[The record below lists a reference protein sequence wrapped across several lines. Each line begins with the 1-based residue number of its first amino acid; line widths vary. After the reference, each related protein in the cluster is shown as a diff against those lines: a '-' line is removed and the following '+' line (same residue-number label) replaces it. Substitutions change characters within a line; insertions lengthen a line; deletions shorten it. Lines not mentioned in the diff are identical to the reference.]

1 MRSPIVWACLLLL
14 AINAPQILQAT
25 TWNVGPS
32 YTYKTPCAV
41 ANLVNAN
48 DTVLIEPATYVADVC
63 HWYDD
68 NLYISGHNGMAVL
81 DANFT
86 SAGGKAIWVIKGK
99 NCTVEHVEFTKCTVP
114 DQNGAGIRAEGEDL
128 TLRYCYFHHNE
139 MGILTSNDGISDFL
153 FEYCEFANNGYGDG
167 YSHNIYVGKV
177 NSLTMRYCYSHAS
190 LTGHCVKSRAK
201 HNYLYYNR
209 VTDEEG
215 EPSYTIDLPNG
226 GQSVLIGNLI
236 QQGPDSPNGGI
247 ISYGAEGL
255 ENPVSEFVMVNNTV
269 VNQKGSG
276 TFVYLKSGTALFKAW
291 NNLFLGPGTW
301 TNGTATTIDT
311 AYNWRLTDINA
322 AGLED
327 YPNFNYRL
335 TQNSWAVDKGAD
347 PGTYADTID
356 LTPTLEYLH
365 PTNHEPRTQINTIDM
380 GCYEYCQIDPIISPQ
395 NNTACQNTSA
405 TYSTQVIN
413 GALYNWTVTNG
424 SILSGQGTATVT
436 ILWGNSGPGAVDVT
450 ITAY

>member
-1 MRSPIVWACLLLL
+1 MFCNDIYRSTCLLRSPIVWACLLLL

-209 VTDEEG
+209 RG
-215 EPSYTIDLPNG
+215 RA
-226 GQSVLIGNLI
+226 Q
-236 QQGPDSPNGGI
+236 
-247 ISYGAEGL
+247 
-255 ENPVSEFVMVNNTV
+255 
-269 VNQKGSG
+269 
-276 TFVYLKSGTALFKAW
+276 
-291 NNLFLGPGTW
+291 
-301 TNGTATTIDT
+301 
-311 AYNWRLTDINA
+311 
-322 AGLED
+322 
-327 YPNFNYRL
+327 
-335 TQNSWAVDKGAD
+335 
-347 PGTYADTID
+347 
-356 LTPTLEYLH
+356 LH
-365 PTNHEPRTQINTIDM
+365 
-380 GCYEYCQIDPIISPQ
+380 Y
-395 NNTACQNTSA
+395 
-405 TYSTQVIN
+405 
-413 GALYNWTVTNG
+413 
-424 SILSGQGTATVT
+424 
-436 ILWGNSGPGAVDVT
+436 
-450 ITAY
+450 